1 MSNLVLPISPSGRSN
16 KGELTKWLTK
26 NLESSLKIE
35 RFNQNLV
42 VFKNDWCKT
51 AATLYT
57 KRTQKDFVKGVTMST
72 LTKGTAKGILGGNSA
87 RTLAN
92 ITLKVEAQQLT
103 SFSYDTHLGKV
114 SSADGL
120 HSGKFRITRAAIIKG
135 QRKQVVVVGSK
146 SKSARF
152 AGARDGKSPLYQGRI
167 KGFIPKGSKK
177 IYIRLQPHTW
187 VDGSRQPIAQM
198 FGIPNAYLLNSR
210 RTKDAFKF
218 DQRIKDLWKP

>member
-1 MSNLVLPISPSGRSN
+1 MSNLVLPINPSGRSN
-16 KGELTKWLTK
+16 KGALTKWLTQ

-51 AATLYT
+51 ASNLYT
-57 KRTQKDFVKGVTMST
+57 KRSTKDFAKGVTMST
-72 LTKGTAKGILGGNSA
+72 LTKGTAKGILEGNSV

-92 ITLKVEAQQLT
+92 ITLKIEQNKLT
-103 SFSYDTHLGKV
+103 SFEYDTHLGSV
-114 SSADGL
+114 SG
-120 HSGKFRITRAAIIKG
+120 GKYRIVRAAILKG
-135 QRKQVVVVGSK
+135 QRKQVATISK
-146 SKSARF
+146 RSRDSIYAV
-152 AGARDGKSPLYQGRI
+152 ARDGTTPRAKGRI
-167 KGFIPKGSKK
+167 KGFIPKGTKGK
-177 IYIRLQPHTW
+177 IFIRLHEHTW
-187 VDGSRQPIAQM
+187 SAGSRTEIAQM

>member
-1 MSNLVLPISPSGRSN
+1 MSNLVLPINPSGRSN
-16 KGELTKWLTK
+16 KGELTKWLTQ

-51 AATLYT
+51 ASNLYT
-57 KRTQKDFVKGVTMST
+57 KRSAKDFAKGVTMST
-72 LTKGTAKGILGGNSA
+72 LTKGTAKGILGGNSVK
-87 RTLAN
+87 TLAN
-92 ITLKVEAQQLT
+92 ITLKVESNLLS
-103 SFSYDTHLGKV
+103 SFSYDTHLGMV
-114 SSADGL
+114 TEAGG
-120 HSGKFRITRAAIIKG
+120 SGKHRITRVAILKG
-135 QRKQVVVVGSK
+135 QRKQVAMIGSR

-152 AGARDGKSPLYQGRI
+152 ASARDGITPKYKGRI
-167 KGFIPKGSKK
+167 KGFVPKGSKK

-187 VDGSRQPIAQM
+187 VAGSRQPIAQM

-210 RTKDAFKF
+210 RTKDSFKF